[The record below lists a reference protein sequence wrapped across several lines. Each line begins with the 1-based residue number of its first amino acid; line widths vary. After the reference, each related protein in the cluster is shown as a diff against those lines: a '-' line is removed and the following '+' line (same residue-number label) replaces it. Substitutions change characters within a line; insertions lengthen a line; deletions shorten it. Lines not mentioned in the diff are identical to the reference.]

1 MPLIKLLK
9 TSTFRLA
16 VIYLALFAASAITLL
31 AYVYWNTAGF
41 LARQTD
47 ELHGSMYPVPVL
59 ELPPLLRH
67 PNICGP
73 QL

>member
-1 MPLIKLLK
+1 MLLTNLLK

-47 ELHGSMYPVPVL
+47 EAVEAEITGLAEQY
-59 ELPPLLRH
+59 R
-67 PNICGP
+67 
-73 QL
+73 